1 MDEHVWVE
9 LRDGRDDS
17 VVLVGMDPVEYRT
30 MQTVSRRIGVDTR
43 QFTHRPTHIMNASTT
58 RRHMIASTLTVFGA
72 GIGAAWKFAGPAVH
86 ADGVSAALDASARA
100 LAPAV
105 RIQRPNRLSF
115 PVQLPGDIVV
125 SNNFG
130 ATRTFGSGRHEG
142 IDIGRRDQQPGHPL
156 VAADGMAY
164 RYHHLADFEPGL
176 SVGDVVTR
184 GQVIGTMGRTG
195 NPNVRTCI
203 SRCDEEARSV
213 RPSTRSRCCRSRSL
227 AWPSSDTWAS

>member
-1 MDEHVWVE
+1 
-9 LRDGRDDS
+9 
-17 VVLVGMDPVEYRT
+17 
-30 MQTVSRRIGVDTR
+30 
-43 QFTHRPTHIMNASTT
+43 MNASTT

-72 GIGAAWKFAGPAVH
+72 GIRAAWKFAGPAVQ
-86 ADGVSAALDASARA
+86 ADGVSAALDAPARA

-125 SNNFG
+125 SNNFV

-156 VAADGMAY
+156 VACIDGVLVEQEILAPNQGDAWVLQAADGMAY
-164 RYHHLADFEPGL
+164 RYHHLADFETGL
-176 SVGDVVTR
+176 SVGDVVMR

-195 NPNVRTCI
+195 NPNVPHLHF
-203 SRCDEEARSV
+203 EARRGGRSV